1 MLNGDMYSCNSGVS
15 YEDAVVAF
23 LNEHRFQAYKTG
35 KSDGGIDIVA
45 VSTTKPQSYT
55 FNIQCKYYNKPLG
68 KAPIQEVYS
77 GTQYYGNG
85 GKPVVVTNNRMT
97 ADARV
102 YAKRLGVEVIAE
114 AEWKEIMQVS
124 DTRKIINPN
133 PHKGLMGIIIANI
146 TRNREYLISAVQDI
160 PNPPTDKEQLK
171 LELVNKFDE
180 AEEYVK
186 EASYYQQRAA
196 EYQQRAL
203 TLQKEALLRNLEYG

>member
-23 LNEHRFQAYKTG
+23 LNEHGFQAYKTG

-146 TRNREYLISAVQDI
+146 TRNREYLIAAVEDI

>member
-23 LNEHRFQAYKTG
+23 LNEHGFQAYKTG

-45 VSTTKPQSYT
+45 VSITKPQSYT

-77 GTQYYGNG
+77 GTQYYGNV

>member
-23 LNEHRFQAYKTG
+23 LNEHGFQAHKTG

-45 VSTTKPQSYT
+45 VSITKPQSYT

-77 GTQYYGNG
+77 GTQYYGNS

-160 PNPPTDKEQLK
+160 PNPPTDKAQLK
-171 LELVNKFDE
+171 LELINKFDE